1 MNMIKSFVNTAHLY
15 RLGHEAEAS
24 VALRQC
30 IDEMEKNYPEV
41 IKRPTFGQI
50 ISPMLQAQE
59 RQDWLALAD
68 YLEYELPQLF

>member
-1 MNMIKSFVNTAHLY
+1 MNIIESFINTAHLY
-15 RLGHEAEAS
+15 RLGHEAEGSA
-24 VALRQC
+24 ALRQC
-30 IDEMEKNYPEV
+30 IDEIEKQYPE
-41 IKRPTFGQI
+41 IIRQASFGQI

>member
-1 MNMIKSFVNTAHLY
+1 MNIATSLINTAQLY

-30 IDEMEKNYPEV
+30 IDEIEKRYPE
-41 IKRPTFGQI
+41 IIRQASFGQI
-50 ISPMLQAQE
+50 LSPMLQAQE

>member
-1 MNMIKSFVNTAHLY
+1 MNLAASLINTAHQF

-24 VALRQC
+24 LLLRQC
-30 IDEMEKNYPEV
+30 IDEIEKDHPE
-41 IKRPTFGQI
+41 IIQQSEFGQI
-50 ISPMLQAQE
+50 LSPMLQAQE